1 MEADLK
7 RHLLTCAAALSAHR
21 GQAVVTI
28 ARLATGDWRFF
39 DRIESGCSFTARK
52 YDAIMEWFAGNW
64 PVNLTWPED
73 VPRPEADAIASVAQE
88 AA

>member
-7 RHLLTCAAALSAHR
+7 RHILACAAALSAHR
-21 GQAVVTI
+21 KQALVTI
-28 ARLATGDWRFF
+28 SRLATGDWRFF

-52 YDAIMEWFAGNW
+52 YDATMAWFSANW
-64 PVNLTWPED
+64 PEDLAWPDD
-73 VPRPEADAIASVAQE
+73 VPRPATTQQ